1 MRIFI
6 GEIIDGV
13 TILSK
18 LPGTRWAIECPVCGS
33 ITSRGNKEMRK
44 RRASPGGKWQ
54 CTCSGVK
61 ARHGMTGTPTMISW
75 QGMIQRC
82 YNENAN
88 KYDDYGGRGISVCD
102 RWRVFRNFLEDMG
115 PRPEGTTLDR
125 IDPNGNYEK
134 SNCRWASQATQNDNT
149 RRIIHVRFNG
159 EVCNLK
165 SACKA
170 AGVNYDTVRKKWKKS
185 GEMFHRFEI
194 V

>member
-1 MRIFI
+1 
-6 GEIIDGV
+6 
-13 TILSK
+13 
-18 LPGTRWAIECPVCGS
+18 
-33 ITSRGNKEMRK
+33 
-44 RRASPGGKWQ
+44 
-54 CTCSGVK
+54 
-61 ARHGMTGTPTMISW
+61 MISW

-82 YNENAN
+82 YNKNAN

-134 SNCRWASQATQNDNT
+134 SNCRWASQDIQTNNT
-149 RRIIHVRFNG
+149 RRVIHVRFNG
-159 EVCNLK
+159 MVYNLK
-165 SACKA
+165 SACYA